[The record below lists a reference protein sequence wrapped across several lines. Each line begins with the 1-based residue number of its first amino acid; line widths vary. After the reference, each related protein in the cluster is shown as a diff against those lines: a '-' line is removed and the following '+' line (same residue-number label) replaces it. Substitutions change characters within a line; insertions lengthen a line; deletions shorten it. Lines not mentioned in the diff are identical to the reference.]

1 MLHEN
6 GGGYSL
12 RAVGLLGEAELPS
25 QRETR
30 LTSNRKIWFG
40 GYPRGFR
47 ALVAFDFAYFVV
59 VLGYVVYLSALGLPT
74 SSQVGLALGL
84 SMNAVVIIAFAC
96 ILWRYRL
103 KSKDNQ
109 RTSVYVLFV
118 L

>member
-1 MLHEN
+1 M
-6 GGGYSL
+6 
-12 RAVGLLGEAELPS
+12 
-25 QRETR
+25 
-30 LTSNRKIWFG
+30 
-40 GYPRGFR
+40 
-47 ALVAFDFAYFVV
+47 AFDFAYFVV

-118 L
+118 LVIVWLIANLVSEFLAHWA